1 MSAGQAGPAHSPLVL
16 EPIPSL
22 AWPRLLKL
30 GATGLAVDFRDR
42 HRDPALRKRP
52 SAHALDPRLHQ
63 PIFIIGSPRSG
74 TTFLGACIGR
84 MPEVSYHFEPRL
96 TKAVAGRVY
105 DGSWSE
111 RRSRRLFRTSYSTL
125 LLAALHGGRRFAEKT
140 PENSFLVPFLATAFP
155 DAQFVHIIRDGRD
168 AAVSHAE
175 KPWLTAA
182 AGGAGRRGPAGE
194 PRGPYPRWWVEPD
207 RGEEFMAVPDIVRAG
222 WAWRRFTEA
231 ALEGLST
238 LAPERVI
245 EVRYE
250 SVVSDPMATAQSLGE
265 FLGASAAGQEGL
277 RAGLANA
284 SKTSVG
290 RWRKMLGEQEIADVE
305 QEIGPMLTRL
315 GYAPESGTHVPEQPG
330 PGPEGGPPRMS
341 LGEKRRAD

>member
-1 MSAGQAGPAHSPLVL
+1 MSAGQAGPAHPTLAL
-16 EPIPSL
+16 EPIPPL
-22 AWPRLLKL
+22 GWPQLLRL
-30 GATGLAVDFRDR
+30 GATGIAVDFRDR

-52 SAHALDPRLHQ
+52 SARALDPRLHQ

-111 RRSRRLFRTSYSTL
+111 GRSRRLFRTSYSTL

-140 PENSFLVPFLATAFP
+140 PENSFLVPFLAAAFP

-207 RGEEFMAVPDIVRAG
+207 RGAEFMAVPDIVRAG
-222 WAWRRFTEA
+222 WAWRRFTAA

-250 SVVSDPMATAQSLGE
+250 WVVSDPMGAAESLGE
-265 FLGASAAGQEGL
+265 FLGASAAGREGL
-277 RAGLANA
+277 RAGLGNA
-284 SKTSVG
+284 SKSSVG
-290 RWRKMLGEQEIADVE
+290 RWRTILNEQEIADLE
-305 QEIGPMLTRL
+305 RHIGPMLTRL
-315 GYAPESGTHVPEQPG
+315 GYATESGAYVPEQAG
-330 PGPEGGPPRMS
+330 SGPEGNHPRMS
-341 LGEKRRAD
+341 LGEKRRGD